1 MLAGGSLK
9 SLSLCGAEPHPSSHA
24 SPAGAEKENKP
35 GKIFINK
42 LLGAVIRGFLLQSGC
57 HAGGPSWQAHCSTL
71 PSCPHLLWELL
82 SPERVPSLLGA
93 PRSAGVSHPL
103 SWWGG
108 VSAGRAWD
116 ETP

>member
-57 HAGGPSWQAHCSTL
+57 HTGGPSWQAHCSTL

-93 PRSAGVSHPL
+93 PRSAGVSHPP
-103 SWWGG
+103 SWGG